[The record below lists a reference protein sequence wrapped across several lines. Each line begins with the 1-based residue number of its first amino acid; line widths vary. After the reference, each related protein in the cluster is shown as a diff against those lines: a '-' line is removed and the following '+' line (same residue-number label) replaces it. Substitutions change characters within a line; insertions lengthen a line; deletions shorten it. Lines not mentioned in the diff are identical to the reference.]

1 MVNEIFELT
10 QPKKKKNKKAKRKK
24 NRIIANSVVDG
35 LETLVNEGGIKKCNF
50 KIKKGQKINF
60 SVFDRVVLEQFLEAC
75 GFKDKGSVYD
85 YDKYLP
91 QPEDISGYAVG
102 KNFDL
107 VHRIAISKE
116 YKAVI
121 YYNVSYW
128 AISCTILVSFKNL
141 ESIIEMVNK
150 FVLEDTGA
158 NMFRDTN
165 FSCKD
170 GQYIEVVNVENDST
184 KDTDVIQKKLPPE
197 NLVFDKKST
206 ITEVMKDISGFFKKE
221 TYELYQDLDLPY
233 KRGIILYGDPGNGKS
248 AMIRQLIRSV
258 HDVSKIIINPGIRN
272 VTYVLSSLMKALD
285 GKKAIII
292 IEDIDSLIN
301 DRNRSEFLNILD
313 GVDIKSGVMFIGTTN
328 YPERLDPAIMNRAG
342 RFDRTYKI
350 DNPTKDTR
358 KAYFKSRKLEKIF
371 NKYNLDKKNKGT
383 INDVVDLLTEYSDN
397 LPMASLKEIVT
408 SVAYKLVSSEYP
420 MTIREAVKE
429 VSDTLNNSRST
440 HRAAH
445 NKYESMM
452 QMNNPRNPYSNNN
465 WNNNDI
471 DDDKPK
477 KKTKKKNKKAT
488 EIKKEEPRSVLHL
501 RKKN

>member
-10 QPKKKKNKKAKRKK
+10 EPKKKKKGNKRPKRMVSVD
-24 NRIIANSVVDG
+24 IASG
-35 LETLVNEGGIKKCNF
+35 LPTLVNEGVIKKCKF
-50 KIKKGQKINF
+50 KLKKYQRVEV
-60 SVFDRVVLEQFLEAC
+60 SLYDRVVLEQLLEAC
-75 GFKDKGSVYD
+75 EFKDKGTVYD

-91 QPEDISGYAVG
+91 KPESISSYSVG
-102 KNFDL
+102 KSFNL
-107 VHRIAISKE
+107 MHRIAISKK
-116 YKAVI
+116 YKAI
-121 YYNVSYW
+121 MYYNVEYW
-128 AISCTILVSFKNL
+128 YIRCTIVVSLKHL
-141 ESIIEMVNK
+141 EELLEMINK
-150 FVLEDTGA
+150 FTLEDTGA

-165 FSCKD
+165 FECND
-170 GQYIEVVNVENDST
+170 GQYIEVVNVENDNT
-184 KDTDVIQKKLPPE
+184 KDTDVIQKKLPDE

-206 ITEVMKDISGFFKKE
+206 ITEVMKDIKGFFKKE
-221 TYELYQDLDLPY
+221 TYDLYRDLDLPY

-272 VTYVLSSLMKALD
+272 VTYILSSLMKALD

-313 GVDIKSGVMFIGTTN
+313 GVDIKSGVLFIGTTN

-371 NKYNLDKKNKGT
+371 NKYKLDKKNKGT

-420 MTIREAVKE
+420 ITIKEAVME
-429 VSDTLNNSRST
+429 VSSTLNNSRNS
-440 HRAAH
+440 HQAAH
-445 NKYESMM
+445 NNFERM
-452 QMNNPRNPYSNNN
+452 QMMNIGNNIPIPRNLIY
-465 WNNNDI
+465 
-471 DDDKPK
+471 DDHVEEVPK
-477 KKTKKKNKKAT
+477 KKSKKKNKKKT
-488 EIKKEEPRSVLHL
+488 SIKKEEPRTVLHL
-501 RKKN
+501 RKKKKD